1 MARTFRTAGLGL
13 MALSAF
19 ALTVLPA
26 RNVRSQDDKQG
37 GTPSP
42 IEGAWKLV
50 ESKNGDAQDYQKPP
64 EGTEM
69 IKYVT
74 GGRFVWTVVREARII
89 AAAGGKYTVAKNKYT
104 ESIEYVHGE
113 GQASLVGKTFDF
125 TWKVDGT
132 TWLHVGTIKVDDRD
146 LKIDEKWER
155 CK

>member
-1 MARTFRTAGLGL
+1 MTRTFRTAKLSL
-13 MALSAF
+13 MAMTAF

-26 RNVRSQDDKQG
+26 RDVRSQDDK
-37 GTPSP
+37 PSP
-42 IEGAWKLV
+42 IEGAWKLA
-50 ESKNGDAQDYQKPP
+50 ESKNGEAQAYQKPP

-74 GGRFVWTVVREARII
+74 GGRFVWTVVKEGRII
-89 AAAGGKYTVAKNKYT
+89 AAAGGKYTVDKNKYT

-113 GQASLVGKTFDF
+113 SAASLVGKTFDF

-146 LKIDEKWER
+146 LKIDEKWEQ